1 MCKGSDGPC
10 ETVSE
15 EGYHVC
21 RFCGVLGHR
30 VLDVKNEAFDSC
42 AARSRLR
49 TPYTRTRRFRS
60 KVIGALNR
68 TLSHCVSGELLKW
81 LTRNPNPP
89 ESPEALLSAI
99 RSWKGDGSGSPKP
112 YVHAVH
118 YAEGV
123 WKKKIPRISRVDETR
138 INTIFDEVFFAH
150 HRLGFVKPNFPMTEL
165 LHLIAEF
172 FELEDDTLYLIRFA
186 KRLCCPVRTERYR
199 HMFVKCVAR
208 CVATGKIDAVKFK
221 CRSRK
226 LSDATNRT

>member
-1 MCKGSDGPC
+1 MVSD
-10 ETVSE
+10 

-21 RFCGVLGHR
+21 IRCGVLGHR
-30 VLDVKNEAFDSC
+30 LLDVKNEAFDSFS
-42 AARSRLR
+42 RSRLR
-49 TPYTRTRRFRS
+49 TPYTRARRFRS

-68 TLSHCVSGELLKW
+68 TLSHCVDRDLLKH
-81 LTRNPNPP
+81 LRGCGDRCCGAGSTGSTPAP
-89 ESPEALLSAI
+89 ESPEALLLAI
-99 RSWKGDGSGSPKP
+99 RSWKGSGLPKP
-112 YVHAVH
+112 YVHVVH
-118 YAEGV
+118 YAEEL
-123 WKKKIPRISRVDETR
+123 WKSTIPRMSRVDETR

-172 FELEDDTLYLIRFA
+172 FELDPATIYLIRFA

-208 CVATGKIDAVKFK
+208 CVSAGKIDAVKFK

-226 LSDATNRT
+226 LFDATSRT

>member
-1 MCKGSDGPC
+1 M
-10 ETVSE
+10 VSE

-21 RFCGVLGHR
+21 MRCGVLGPR
-30 VLDVKNEAFDSC
+30 LLDVKNEAFDSF
-42 AARSRLR
+42 ARSRLR
-49 TPYTRTRRFRS
+49 TPYTRARRFRS

-81 LTRNPNPP
+81 LTRGGNCP
-89 ESPEALLSAI
+89 ESPEALLLAI
-99 RSWKGDGSGSPKP
+99 RSWKGVPGAPKP
-112 YVHAVH
+112 YVHVVH
-118 YAEGV
+118 YAEEV
-123 WKKKIPRISRVDETR
+123 WKSKIPRMSRVDETR

-172 FELEDDTLYLIRFA
+172 FELDPATIYLIRFA

-208 CVATGKIDAVKFK
+208 CVSAGKIDAVKFK

-226 LSDATNRT
+226 LFDATSRT